1 MELAITTAIES
12 LGRQQ
17 PSWSYLDPRRWHFYS
32 ITSSAR
38 ASSIGGLGAFIMIAK
53 NFNHS
58 AMPSSK
64 S

>member
-1 MELAITTAIES
+1 LKAS
-12 LGRQQ
+12 GDSNL
-17 PSWSYLDPRRWHFYS
+17 PSSYLGPRRWHFYS

-53 NFNHS
+53 KVNSFGK
-58 AMPSSK
+58 PSSK